1 MSPFSFSARIY
12 FVAIKRKQLAKIYAA
27 KFLAC
32 NDVLWVAEE
41 LYSIMEES
49 IAYDSAIKQETTKEF
64 LVDIIEIMTAV
75 RLVHFGSLSNRLIG
89 DPAMLLPQIWIVL
102 IPEPEF
108 DVVTLFAHIHSY
120 MLIPGKRIII

>member
-49 IAYDSAIKQETTKEF
+49 IAYDSPAKQEVTKEF
-64 LVDIIEIMTAV
+64 LVDVIEIMTAMNEEFTLKV
-75 RLVHFGSLSNRLIG
+75 TDEYLKLALNSDIG
-89 DPAMLLPQIWIVL
+89 N
-102 IPEPEF
+102 
-108 DVVTLFAHIHSY
+108 T
-120 MLIPGKRIII
+120 K